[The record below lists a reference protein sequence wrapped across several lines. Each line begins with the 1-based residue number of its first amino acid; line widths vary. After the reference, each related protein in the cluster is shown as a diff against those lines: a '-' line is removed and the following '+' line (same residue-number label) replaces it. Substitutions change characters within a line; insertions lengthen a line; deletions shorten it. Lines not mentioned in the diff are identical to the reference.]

1 MYYIRYGYL
10 HRRYTEHGFD
20 LTVLAHDRTGSIRIC
35 TPCELPAQ
43 LALCTPAGR
52 DPHIWSRHV

>member
-43 LALCTPAGR
+43 LARIDYMTSTP
-52 DPHIWSRHV
+52 PIWIRYV